1 MSVWLLILA
10 LAGVTL
16 LERLSFL
23 LWSDRWTMPDWAE
36 RGLAYVPVTVLAAL
50 ILPSIMRNNG
60 AIDLSLVNPKLI
72 ASVVAV
78 LLIWKTRNVLLTIVV
93 GMIVFWGMNWLL

>member
-50 ILPSIMRNNG
+50 ILPGILRSND

-72 ASVVAV
+72 AGVVAV

-93 GMIVFWGMNWLL
+93 GMIVFWGMNWLS